1 MITIIVKEM
10 DSSDEE
16 KGFCLNSKY
25 QAKDLHNGFFKVYAP
40 NGEIAAFSQK
50 KVRLVKR

>member
-1 MITIIVKEM
+1 MITIILKDV
-10 DSSDEE
+10 DSSDET

-25 QAKDLHNGFFKVYAP
+25 QAKDLHNGFFKVYAL
-40 NGEIAAFSQK
+40 NGKTAAFSQK